1 MIRRM
6 TLATALLF
14 GACGDDSDTK
24 TKEKEDAGQGVRTDA
39 GPVTAADAA
48 VDAEPAV
55 TPDLVTNV
63 GEACRS
69 ANACEGG
76 KPSCQTM
83 LSLLGQEVPFPG
95 GYCST
100 PCQDNREC
108 GKEGECPV
116 GESLKAIP
124 ATFRGLLGGA
134 APSHCYARCTKDAD
148 CRTDEKYRCATIVT
162 ALSEGAGSAGLNI
175 AGLDVSTLLSGPIV
189 ESKYC
194 LPPAPEVPD
203 AGPAIVDAGQ
213 SAAQDAGAADA
224 AADAADA
231 DAGEAG
237 GDV

>member
-14 GACGDDSDTK
+14 GACGDDPEPK
-24 TKEKEDAGQGVRTDA
+24 TKEDAGQSVRNDA
-39 GPVTAADAA
+39 GPISAVDAS
-48 VDAEPAV
+48 VDAEPPV

-69 ANACEGG
+69 ANACAGE

-108 GKEGECPV
+108 GEAGECPV
-116 GESLKAIP
+116 GESLKTIP
-124 ATFRGLLGGA
+124 ATFRALLGGA
-134 APSHCYARCTKDAD
+134 APSHCYARCSKDAD
-148 CRTDEKYRCATIVT
+148 CRTDEKYRCATIVS
-162 ALSEGAGSAGLNI
+162 ALSEGAGGAGLSV
-175 AGLDVSTLLSGPIV
+175 AGFDVSAFLSGPIV

-203 AGPAIVDAGQ
+203 AGPAILDAG
-213 SAAQDAGAADA
+213 AAQDAA
-224 AADAADA
+224 AADAAGA
-231 DAGEAG
+231 DAGDAG